1 MEYIGNYLSIP
12 ITKETESHISN
23 YLRHAH
29 YPHAID
35 QKRMKILVFNLPHI
49 RMWTLVNKL
58 GISKW
63 EYHNYPTPPEEY
75 VNLFRYI
82 DWHIGENLLTYRWNN
97 LRDGADVFSTMED
110 RYRLFHDAYNCDGY
124 KAWRLR
130 YYLSKGLY
138 GRLAESPRNSIVYEE
153 TDRRIECIEQN
164 LAPRLAHCVKDLDMP
179 FYKQPVTL
187 DCYFDTDRFFIGW
200 FICDDE
206 LLRLSGYC
214 RNVLKPIT
222 AQMNPYLEELGL
234 IRNTRHTDEVEA
246 NFKSQM
252 LGDYQMPRME
262 QSKNPFFLN
271 HVIIPWKNRVE
282 EIPQEGYISFIHF
295 IDYQRQ
301 QVLVFNMDYRHCCE
315 LLEADHPIS
324 IRYSEGEPPIYY
336 QDLFNRVK
344 EQMRANMPNLDDEQL
359 RIRMRAAHFT
369 GMSNYINRMKLHKGL
384 RNLEP

>member
-1 MEYIGNYLSIP
+1 MEYIENYLSIP
-12 ITKETESHISN
+12 VTSETESHISN

-35 QKRMKILVFNLPHI
+35 QKRMKILVFNMPHI
-49 RMWTLVNKL
+49 RMWTFAEKL
-58 GISKW
+58 GVSEW
-63 EYHNYPTPPEEY
+63 EYYTYPTPPEEY
-75 VNLFRYI
+75 VNLFRFI

-97 LRDGADVFSTMED
+97 LRDGAGVFSTMEE

-138 GRLAESPRNSIVYEE
+138 GKIAESPRNFIGYEE

-164 LAPRLAHCVKDLDMP
+164 LALRLAHCVKDLDMP
-179 FYKQPVTL
+179 FYKQPITL

-206 LLRLSGYC
+206 LLRLSGSC

-222 AQMNPYLEELGL
+222 AQMNPYLDELGL
-234 IRNTRHTDEVEA
+234 IRNTRRTDEVEA
-246 NFKSQM
+246 NFNSQM
-252 LGDYQMPRME
+252 LGGYQMPRME
-262 QSKNPFFLN
+262 QSQNPFFLN
-271 HVIIPWKNRVE
+271 HVIIPWKNRVD
-282 EIPQEGYISFIHF
+282 EIPTCGYVPFVHL

-301 QVLVFNMDYRHCCE
+301 QILVFNMDYQRFCK
-315 LLEADHPIS
+315 LTEANHPIS
-324 IRYSEGEPPIYY
+324 IHYSEGEPSIYK
-336 QDLFNRVK
+336 DLFNRIK
-344 EQMRANMPNLDDEQL
+344 EQMRANMPHLDDEQL

-369 GMSNYINRMKLHKGL
+369 GMSNYITRMKLYKGL

>member
-1 MEYIGNYLSIP
+1 MEYIETYLVISV
-12 ITKETESHISN
+12 TKETEPHISN
-23 YLRHAH
+23 YLRHSH
-29 YPHAID
+29 YPHAVD
-35 QKRMKILVFNLPHI
+35 QERMRMFVFNMPHATM
-49 RMWTLVNKL
+49 RSFVTKL
-58 GISKW
+58 GIIKW
-63 EYHNYPTPPEEY
+63 EYHTYPTPIEEY

-82 DWHIGENLLTYRWNN
+82 DFHIYENLLTYRWNN
-97 LRDGADVFSTMED
+97 LRNDDRVFSTMEE
-110 RYRLFHDAYNCDGY
+110 RGRLMHDAYNCDGY

-138 GRLAESPRNSIVYEE
+138 GRIADSPHNIIVYEE

-200 FICDDE
+200 FICDDD
-206 LLRLSGYC
+206 LLRLSGSC

-222 AQMNPYLEELGL
+222 TQMNPYLEELGL

-271 HVIIPWKNRVE
+271 HVIIPWKNKVE
-282 EIPQEGYISFIHF
+282 EIPNECDIPFIHL
-295 IDYQRQ
+295 IDRQRLQ
-301 QVLVFNMDYRHCCE
+301 MLVFNMDYRHCSE

-359 RIRMRAAHFT
+359 RIRMRTAHFT
-369 GMSNYINRMKLHKGL
+369 GMSNYITRMKLYKGL